1 MASEIIGEVVKDVH
15 GYGGN
20 GSFIRPVI
28 PSEEYIDKS
37 LDEDSILID
46 TVIPSQHPRSS
57 RKIVAAIP
65 AYNEE
70 IALGSVIARA
80 RPHVDKVLV
89 IDDGSADRT
98 AYVAEL
104 MGVTLLR
111 HEKNA
116 GKGAALR
123 TAFKWAMENN
133 ADIVVTLDSDGQHN
147 PDEIPILLE
156 PILNK
161 EADVVNGARFLKG
174 HTLKVPKYRRL
185 GQEIL
190 TFATNMTADF
200 KVKVND
206 SQSGFRAFSKDT
218 FAIFSFNN
226 KGMGIESEMLANATE
241 AGMRIKEVP
250 ITCRYD
256 IEGST
261 FNPVKHGLSVL
272 NSIINHFQRKHPL
285 LYFGVPG
292 FVCLF
297 IGLVLGFW
305 TVYGYK
311 FGDGFWI
318 GKALLSMTFIL
329 VGIFGMFSGLILNA
343 FASCLASSQKKT
355 N

>member
-1 MASEIIGEVVKDVH
+1 MSSEIIGEVVKDVH

-28 PSEEYIDKS
+28 PSEEYLDTGM
-37 LDEDSILID
+37 DEDSILID
-46 TVIPSQHPRSS
+46 TVIPSKNPRSS
-57 RKIVAAIP
+57 GKIVAAIP

-70 IALGSVIARA
+70 IAIGSVIARA
-80 RPHVDKVLV
+80 REHVDEVLV

-104 MGVTLLR
+104 MGATLLR

-123 TAFKWAMENN
+123 TAFMWAMENN

-218 FAIFSFNN
+218 FAIFKFNN
-226 KGMGIESEMLANATE
+226 NGMGVESEMLANATE

-261 FNPVKHGLSVL
+261 FNPVKHGISVL
-272 NSIINHFQRKHPL
+272 NSIINLLQRKHPL
-285 LYFGVPG
+285 LYFGIMG
-292 FVCLF
+292 SICLF
-297 IGLVLGFW
+297 IGLAFGLW
-305 TVYGYK
+305 TTYGYK
-311 FGDGFWI
+311 IGDVFWI
-318 GKALLSMTFIL
+318 GKALLSMMFIFVGSLGVFTGL
-329 VGIFGMFSGLILNA
+329 VLN
-343 FASCLASSQKKT
+343 SLSSVLEQSKKY

>member
-1 MASEIIGEVVKDVH
+1 MSSEIIGEVAKDVH
-15 GYGGN
+15 GNGGN

-28 PSEEYIDKS
+28 PSEEYLDTGM
-37 LDEDSILID
+37 DEDSILID
-46 TVIPSQHPRSS
+46 TVTPSKNSRSS
-57 RKIVAAIP
+57 GKIVAAIP

-70 IALGSVIARA
+70 IAIGSVIARA
-80 RPHVDKVLV
+80 KQHVDEVLV

-98 AYVAEL
+98 TYVAEL
-104 MGVTLLR
+104 MGATLLR

-218 FAIFSFNN
+218 FAIFTFNN

-250 ITCRYD
+250 ISCRYD

-261 FNPVKHGLSVL
+261 FNPLKHGLSVL
-272 NSIINHFQRKHPL
+272 NSIINMLQKKHPL

-292 FVCLF
+292 FICLF

-305 TVYGYK
+305 TVYGYRA
-311 FGDGFWI
+311 GDGFWI
-318 GKALLSMTFIL
+318 GKAMLAMTFIL
-329 VGIFGMFSGLILNA
+329 IGTFGLFTGLILNSIS
-343 FASCLASSQKKT
+343 SCISNSQ
-355 N
+355 NHI

>member
-1 MASEIIGEVVKDVH
+1 MSSEIIGEVVKDVH
-15 GYGGN
+15 GHGGN
-20 GSFIRPVI
+20 GSFPRPII
-28 PSEEYIDKS
+28 PSEEYLDTGM
-37 LDEDSILID
+37 DEDSILID
-46 TVIPSQHPRSS
+46 TVTPSKNPRSS
-57 RKIVAAIP
+57 GKIVAAIP

-70 IALGSVIARA
+70 IAIGSVIARA
-80 RPHVDKVLV
+80 REHVDEVLV

-104 MGVTLLR
+104 MGATLLR

-133 ADIVVTLDSDGQHN
+133 AEIVVTLDSDGQHN

-218 FAIFSFNN
+218 LAIFKFNN
-226 KGMGIESEMLANATE
+226 NGMGVESEMLANATE

-250 ITCRYD
+250 ISCRYD

-261 FNPVKHGLSVL
+261 FNPFKHGMSVL
-272 NSIINHFQRKHPL
+272 NSIINHFQRRHPL

-292 FVCLF
+292 LFCFVVGLGLAF
-297 IGLVLGFW
+297 ITYDWYQNRSGFA
-305 TVYGYK
+305 
-311 FGDGFWI
+311 I
-318 GKALLSMTFIL
+318 GMALLAMTFSLI
-329 VGIFGMFSGLILNA
+329 GTFGMFTGLILN
-343 FASCLASSQKKT
+343 SLASYLPEKRV
-355 N
+355 